1 LTRGLSVGV
10 NLDVLLVEDDALV
23 LATLGEALRL
33 AGLETERHTSAE
45 AALESLGQQRPR
57 AVVTDI
63 NLGSGMDGVTLG
75 RVVRARYP
83 EVPFVYISGRYSEL
97 RGLTGQERFLLKPF
111 SASLLLRALREL
123 DVAVARDL
131 AIQGG

>member
-1 LTRGLSVGV
+1 
-10 NLDVLLVEDDALV
+10 LDVLLVEDDALV

-57 AVVTDI
+57 A
-63 NLGSGMDGVTLG
+63 
-75 RVVRARYP
+75 VVRARYP